1 MKHKHTWIVPVFTAI
16 SFIVSVGAA
25 GAQSLS
31 PNDRL
36 CTGPDMTRADN
47 PPVYLLEDAQSIY
60 RIEVSATANN
70 IRRVAVTTGE
80 IESLCVRG
88 LEVRV
93 LPLMQSEATS
103 PAPASPLTCNT
114 VVVPGSFTIIR
125 LYGNVYGAFCT
136 TATRPA
142 GKTTQWLDFTMKSTS
157 FNGTGLHAPIAL
169 FLNGAALS
177 GSSPA
182 IIGNGILIGDVH
194 LRAWGDGGCGS
205 TSWPSYPIYDSQ
217 IEAYWS
223 TSNWIY
229 GSTCDLYGAF
239 DGTSYSWDIQANVNS
254 WISYTK
260 IGAGHTY
267 SPPAVYTLN
276 QRPSFDPNQGGLL
289 FAVTND
295 VPGVNFRLDF
305 SAVTTGWF

>member
-1 MKHKHTWIVPVFTAI
+1 M
-16 SFIVSVGAA
+16 
-25 GAQSLS
+25 
-31 PNDRL
+31 
-36 CTGPDMTRADN
+36 
-47 PPVYLLEDAQSIY
+47 
-60 RIEVSATANN
+60 
-70 IRRVAVTTGE
+70 
-80 IESLCVRG
+80 
-88 LEVRV
+88 
-93 LPLMQSEATS
+93 
-103 PAPASPLTCNT
+103 
-114 VVVPGSFTIIR
+114 
-125 LYGNVYGAFCT
+125 
-136 TATRPA
+136 
-142 GKTTQWLDFTMKSTS
+142 
-157 FNGTGLHAPIAL
+157 
-169 FLNGAALS
+169 
-177 GSSPA
+177 
-182 IIGNGILIGDVH
+182 H